1 MIFLNVYNYIQNT
14 SVPMMTENRGII
26 RKLDNTGDFQR
37 RKTIAVICKM
47 QKQNNN
53 TLISNYRIICHY

>member
-37 RKTIAVICKM
+37 RKNYCSDLQNAKT
-47 QKQNNN
+47 KQQYNN
-53 TLISNYRIICHY
+53 